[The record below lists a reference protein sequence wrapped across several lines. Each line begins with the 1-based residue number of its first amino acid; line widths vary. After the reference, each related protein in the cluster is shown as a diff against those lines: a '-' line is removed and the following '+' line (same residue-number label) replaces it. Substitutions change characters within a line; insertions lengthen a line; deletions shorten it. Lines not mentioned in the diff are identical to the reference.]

1 MSATS
6 SCPDP
11 ARLHSLLNA
20 QVAEAEQAELT
31 SHLESCEN
39 CQQKLDELAAGHDS
53 WSDARELRERRPV
66 PDSALHRVMQK
77 LKGQT
82 NQRTHAESP
91 PEESLPLDFL
101 SPPDSPDYLGQLG
114 PYGVMKVIGR
124 GGMGVVLKALDP
136 SLQRIVAV
144 KVLTPHLA

>member
-53 WSDARELRERRPV
+53 WSDPRELPERKPV

-91 PEESLPLDFL
+91 QKESLPLCFPI
-101 SPPDSPDYLGQLG
+101 PPDTPDHPGHLD
-114 PYGVMKVIGR
+114 PNRVMKAI
-124 GGMGVVLKALDP
+124 
-136 SLQRIVAV
+136 
-144 KVLTPHLA
+144 